1 VFGVRD
7 ADFEETAPA
16 SPSLLI
22 TRLVCSLS
30 GKKQAVFISRNSL
43 VYSAYGKS
51 FSTEQFTCNFGL
63 NEVFF
68 ADMFKDGLS
77 IVGKDTDGNAR
88 IVELESHPFFI
99 ATLFQPQL
107 SSKSGAPHPL
117 ITGFVKAAMS
127 FQSHGVNKIAQP
139 KFAPDR

>member
-1 VFGVRD
+1 MRD
-7 ADFEETAPA
+7 ADFEETAPT

-30 GKKQAVFISRNSL
+30 GKQQDVFISPNSL
-43 VYSAYGKS
+43 VFNAYGKC

-63 NEVFF
+63 NEAFC
-68 ADMFKDGLS
+68 ADMFKDKLR
-77 IVGKDTDGNAR
+77 IVGKDADGNAR

-117 ITGFVKAAMS
+117 ITGFLKAAMS
-127 FQSHGVNKIAQP
+127 FQSYEGFKGTT
-139 KFAPDR
+139 